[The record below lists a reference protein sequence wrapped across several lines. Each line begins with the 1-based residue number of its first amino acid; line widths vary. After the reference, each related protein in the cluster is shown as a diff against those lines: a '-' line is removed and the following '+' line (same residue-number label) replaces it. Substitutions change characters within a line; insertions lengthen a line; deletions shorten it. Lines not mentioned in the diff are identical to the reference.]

1 MSAEVKAMES
11 TGPPAALGPVSVV
24 VVNYNGAEHLP
35 HCLDAVFAQ
44 TLAADEVLIVDNAS
58 SDGSERLARERQ
70 PSARVIRL
78 PANHGPCPARNLGL
92 STARNRWV
100 LLLDNDAV
108 LLPETLEQMV
118 RAAEL
123 HPDAAILQPRSVFAG
138 EPSRVHYD
146 GGALHYVGLFSLRN
160 FFVPLAQAQGEN
172 TIAADGVVSV
182 ALLLQRELIL
192 AVGGFDPAFF
202 ILFEDLDLSLR
213 LRMRGHSLLSV
224 ENAIVHHRGGTPGI
238 SFRSGPNYPDQRAFF
253 HARNRWFVLLKNY
266 SWRTLFVALPG
277 LAVYEFVWFCFTLT
291 NGSVWA
297 HIRGRWALFLALPRT
312 LRQRG
317 EIQRARLLPDRD
329 LLVGGPLTITPSL
342 KSAGLRNTVLRALDW
357 TLTAWWSL
365 VRGLAG

>member
-1 MSAEVKAMES
+1 MGVEANAMGSASPA
-11 TGPPAALGPVSVV
+11 AALGAVSVV
-24 VVNYNGAEHLP
+24 IVNYNGAEHLS
-35 HCLDAVFAQ
+35 HCLDAVFA
-44 TLAADEVLIVDNAS
+44 LSFAADEVLIVDNAS
-58 SDGSERLARERQ
+58 SDGSERLASERH
-70 PSARVIRL
+70 PAARVIRL
-78 PANHGPCPARNLGL
+78 PANHGPCPARNVGL

-108 LLPETLEQMV
+108 LLPETLERMV

-123 HPDAAILQPRSVFAG
+123 HPEAAILQPRSVFAG

-160 FFVPLAQAQGEN
+160 FFVPLADAQGEG
-172 TIAADGVVSV
+172 TLAVDGVVSV

-192 AVGGFDPAFF
+192 DVGGFDPAFF

-213 LRMRGHSLLSV
+213 LRMRGHVLLSV

-277 LAVYEFVWFCFTLT
+277 LAVYEFVWFGFTLT
-291 NGSVWA
+291 NGSAWA
-297 HIRGRWALFLALPRT
+297 HVRGRWALFLALPRT
-312 LRQRG
+312 LRKRG
-317 EIQRARLLPDRD
+317 PLQRARVLKDRE
-329 LLVGGPLTITPSL
+329 LLVGGPLTITPGL
-342 KSAGLRNTVLRALDW
+342 KSAGLRNGVLRALDW
-357 TLTAWWSL
+357 TLTTWWSL

>member
-1 MSAEVKAMES
+1 MSAAANAME
-11 TGPPAALGPVSVV
+11 TATPVAPLGKVSVV
-24 VVNYNGAEHLP
+24 IVNYNGAEHLR

-44 TLAADEVLIVDNAS
+44 SFAADEVLIVDNAS
-58 SDGSERLARERQ
+58 GDGSERLASERH

-108 LLPETLEQMV
+108 LLPRTLEQMV

-160 FFVPLAQAQGEN
+160 FFVPLDQAQGEN
-172 TIAADGVVSV
+172 TVPVDGVVSV

-213 LRMRGHSLLSV
+213 LRMRGHALLSV

-238 SFRSGPNYPDQRAFF
+238 SFRSGPDYPDQRAFF

-291 NGSVWA
+291 NGSAWA

-317 EIQRARLLPDRD
+317 EIQRARVLPDRD
-329 LLVGGPLTITPSL
+329 LLVGGPLTITPGL
-342 KSAGLRNTVLRALDW
+342 KSAGLRNAVLRALDW
-357 TLTAWWSL
+357 TLTAWWRV
-365 VRGLAG
+365 VRRLAG